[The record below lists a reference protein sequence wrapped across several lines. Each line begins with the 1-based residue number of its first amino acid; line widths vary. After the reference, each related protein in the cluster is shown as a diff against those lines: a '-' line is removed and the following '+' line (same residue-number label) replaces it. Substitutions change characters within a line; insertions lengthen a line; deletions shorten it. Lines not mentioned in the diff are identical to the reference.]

1 MTTAPGLAAA
11 AIRSGLIHAS
21 DVLGGSVAVVPQS
34 RSNVVH
40 RFDRG
45 DTPHAFVK
53 QRGLASL
60 LDGDDAIENER
71 AVLRMLQGR
80 RFAPVLIETVGL
92 LEVASPAL
100 WTFAVPGTDLAE
112 FAQDPFSLIA
122 AARAA
127 GAALAELHT
136 STLAEGCPNAPRPWA
151 LSPDSL
157 PPSMATDGSSPA
169 LASVIAAL
177 SEPGIRGALH
187 GAAANWNTGHLIHG
201 DLSAGNIVVGSHA
214 TGRGVVAPVQVTLID
229 YESAGRGDPSWDLV
243 CAVTMVQS
251 LATDEVTASAA
262 GDALADAYRAGGGSG
277 EIDASF
283 ACVRALATAWQ
294 VAMAPGWV
302 ARQSGMPE
310 PDGDDASAGTT
321 AEVDAWL
328 HRAREHAVASSAT
341 REVAR

>member
-1 MTTAPGLAAA
+1 MTTAPVLAAA

-21 DVLGGSVAVVPQS
+21 DVLGGSVAIVPQS

-45 DTPHAFVK
+45 DIPLAFVK

-80 RFAPVLIETVGL
+80 RFAPTLIGL
-92 LEVASPAL
+92 PGPAL
-100 WTFAVPGTDLAE
+100 WTLAVPGTDLAE

-122 AARAA
+122 AARAT

-136 STLAEGCPNAPRPWA
+136 TPLAEGCPNAPRPWA

-169 LASVIAAL
+169 LASVLAAL
-177 SEPGIRGALH
+177 SEPGIRDALH
-187 GAAANWNTGHLIHG
+187 SAAVNWNTDHLIHG
-201 DLSAGNIVVGSHA
+201 DLSAGNIVIGSRA
-214 TGRGVVAPVQVTLID
+214 TGRVMVAPVEVTLID

-243 CAVTMVQS
+243 CAVTMVKS

-262 GDALADAYRAGGGSG
+262 GDALADAYGAGAGSG

-283 ACVRALATAWQ
+283 ACVRSLLTAWQ

-328 HRAREHAVASSAT
+328 DRAREHAGGPSAA
-341 REVAR
+341 RAVAR

>member
-45 DTPHAFVK
+45 DIPVAFVK
-53 QRGLASL
+53 QRGLASQ

-71 AVLRMLQGR
+71 VVLRMLQGH
-80 RFAPVLIETVGL
+80 RFAPRL
-92 LEVASPAL
+92 LEVAGPAL
-100 WTFAVPGTDLAE
+100 WTVAVPGTDLAE

-122 AARAA
+122 AARAT
-127 GAALAELHT
+127 GAVLAQLHA
-136 STLAEGCPNAPRPWA
+136 SPLAEGCPKAPRPWA

-169 LASVIAAL
+169 LTSVLAAL
-177 SEPGIRGALH
+177 AEPRIRGALD
-187 GAAANWNTGHLIHG
+187 GIAANWATDHLIHG
-201 DLSAGNIVVGSHA
+201 DLSAGNLVIGSPA
-214 TGRGVVAPVQVTLID
+214 TDVRVAAPVEVTFID
-229 YESAGRGDPSWDLV
+229 FESAGRGDPSWDLV

-251 LATDEVTASAA
+251 LAPDEVTASAA
-262 GDALADAYRAGGGSG
+262 GDALVDAYGAGGGSG
-277 EIDASF
+277 EIDRSLS
-283 ACVRALATAWQ
+283 CVRALLTAWQ

-310 PDGDDASAGTT
+310 PDGDDVS
-321 AEVDAWL
+321 AEVNTWL
-328 HRAREHAVASSAT
+328 DRAREHAAGL
-341 REVAR
+341 RELVVAR